1 MKHDQLAAHRRADL
15 GLERQIHEL
24 AEKVNRYRA
33 EAAKSQDDVALPGA
47 VADSLIRLGR
57 KTKDGRVVRV

>member
-1 MKHDQLAAHRRADL
+1 MKQEQLAANRRADL

-24 AEKVNRYRA
+24 AEKVNQYRV
-33 EAAKSQDDVALPGA
+33 EAARSEEDAASPDA
-47 VADSLIRLGR
+47 VSDSLIRLGR